1 MFSVCFVFV
10 LVGLSWLALQ
20 QAFSSLCM
28 SQTGCGMPLVEW
40 KNPPGVER
48 KGEGGGYCV
57 WVTVGRR
64 RSRSLQIAYWK
75 RGRSGALDGGG
86 LHRVLWGH
94 SLLSSHSQLLGLGW
108 VGGREQKHSHDVRSS
123 SMLDLELNED
133 NEVDPPE
140 YSRVERSSGAGQH
153 EWMSLKEGTSA
164 KPQWCECTMFLQTE
178 GLDFNLYWQ

>member
-1 MFSVCFVFV
+1 MTNFMFSVCFVFV

-75 RGRSGALDGGG
+75 RRRSGALDGGG

-94 SLLSSHSQLLGLGW
+94 SLLSSHSQLLTAGLSGRTRAKTLPWCTLLKHAGLGAERGQW
-108 VGGREQKHSHDVRSS
+108 GGSS
-123 SMLDLELNED
+123 
-133 NEVDPPE
+133 
-140 YSRVERSSGAGQH
+140 
-153 EWMSLKEGTSA
+153 WI
-164 KPQWCECTMFLQTE
+164 
-178 GLDFNLYWQ
+178 